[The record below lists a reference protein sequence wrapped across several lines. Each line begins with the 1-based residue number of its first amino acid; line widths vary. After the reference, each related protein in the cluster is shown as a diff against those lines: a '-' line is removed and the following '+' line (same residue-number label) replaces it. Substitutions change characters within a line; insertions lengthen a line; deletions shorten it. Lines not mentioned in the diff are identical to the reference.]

1 MARYML
7 DTDTCSYITAP
18 ARHELPLL
26 KHGPSGSVYP
36 DQVSADDA
44 TQPPSPDLGS
54 PLEFESLIA
63 DLSSR
68 FIDLPPDEVDR
79 AVEDGLRRVCEPLGV
94 DLSVLWQW
102 WAATP
107 GVIVP
112 THAYC
117 AEEGL
122 RPTDPM
128 RQDQYPWSVEQVL
141 AGRLIRASSVE
152 DLPAEAA
159 VDRETCRRFG
169 IQSALCIPLSVGGEP
184 PVGALGFNTLHAE
197 REWPDPLVKRLQ
209 LVARIIATAL
219 SRRRHELGL
228 RQARSAF
235 RPVPSSLASPSTRWT
250 STSTP
255 SSTTI
260 ASPTSAAS
268 LRTHGRA

>member
-1 MARYML
+1 M
-7 DTDTCSYITAP
+7 
-18 ARHELPLL
+18 
-26 KHGPSGSVYP
+26 
-36 DQVSADDA
+36 
-44 TQPPSPDLGS
+44 
-54 PLEFESLIA
+54 
-63 DLSSR
+63 
-68 FIDLPPDEVDR
+68 
-79 AVEDGLRRVCEPLGV
+79 RRVCEPLGI

-102 WAATP
+102 SAATP

-141 AGRLIRASSVE
+141 AGRLITASSVE

-197 REWPDPLVKRLQ
+197 RDWPDALVKRLQ
-209 LVARIIATAL
+209 LVAQVFTNAL
-219 SRRRHELGL
+219 SRRRHELEPAG
-228 RQARSAF
+228 RARRAL
-235 RPVPSSLASPSTRWT
+235 RPVPSSPASPSTRWT
-250 STSTP
+250 STSAP

-268 LRTHGRA
+268 PRTHGRA